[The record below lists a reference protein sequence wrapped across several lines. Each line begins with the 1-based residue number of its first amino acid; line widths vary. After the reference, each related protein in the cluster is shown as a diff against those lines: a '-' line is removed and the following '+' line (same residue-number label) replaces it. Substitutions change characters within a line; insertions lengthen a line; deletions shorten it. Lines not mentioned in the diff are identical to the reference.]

1 MENRWSL
8 LMIGPV
14 GGLVSSAVTGLV
26 LLAVT
31 GHPSTLTAWL
41 TLVAL
46 NIIAFTALGWFTF
59 YRFSERRGERRRAA
73 LTRLAEGD
81 LADLPHASI
90 DSGELQQL
98 ALSLRRALWQV
109 QRVTAGLHRTSTE
122 VGGQSRSLL
131 EAARRQ
137 GAAAERSQNAV
148 ESMSQSLVS
157 SGKRVGQLDTFARG
171 TTAAL
176 AQITES
182 IEQSATSISS
192 LNTAAQRTSDRVE
205 LINLRATGLVERG
218 ETLVRLSSQAQEVI
232 SAAESA
238 IDAVRRRSDETRE
251 LARDVTQTA
260 ARGSQLV
267 NDSLRGIHRID
278 DWSQRAAKLVDSLG
292 ASSHEIGRVV
302 DVIQE
307 IADQTNLLALNA
319 AIIASQ
325 SGESGRAFA
334 VVATEVRTLSEK
346 TARSTR
352 EIAIQVK
359 GVREGMARAAEL
371 VTRGRDEASAG
382 VELGEKASL
391 ALTDIRN
398 TSQRALNAVEAT
410 QTETQRL
417 EEQGAALVGLSKRL
431 TERVADV
438 MTQATDQASSGRELV
453 KHVQD
458 MSRVGHD
465 AGEQA
470 VRQGAIGRELTDSV
484 LRLAAAVDEI
494 RVAQQTLTKGNGA
507 ISEEVSEVREDAQRV
522 VRIGDGLSRT
532 VDQLTQEADTLDA
545 EVFRF
550 KLPQPRAGG
559 TLRVA
564 LHQLFSLDATQH
576 LDPLFTADLQISEVS
591 SALFSTLV
599 RFEDG
604 MLVPDLAETWEAD
617 ANARRYRFTLRRG
630 VSFSDGVQLTAGHVK
645 AHFERMLDPAVAAPD
660 APRFEDIA
668 GATAYMSGEAPSL
681 SGIEVLDSHTLEIRL
696 DAPRAFFLRTLALP
710 SASITR
716 KEGNRLIGSGPF
728 RLIEGPDASSIS
740 LERNAT
746 YFRPGLP
753 LLSRV
758 DVRSYASRS
767 LALQAFKR
775 GEVQLVSNLHAENL
789 NQAGLDPAKAA
800 TVNTPSVW
808 FLGFNASAAPFD
820 DVRVRRAIRAG
831 LDVRALVD
839 GFHPGARVARSLT
852 PPSLMDIERVY
863 EPRTDIALAKKLLV
877 EAGWPKVSITLH
889 YPPDRDTRAEDAR
902 LFGPL
907 IESGLVELN
916 HVELRDGYWDQVREG
931 RLPIFRANW
940 IAEVADPDNF
950 LHLLLHSKMQGH
962 YGVGYRNV
970 EFDRLTDQAR
980 VTIDP
985 GLREQLYRKA
995 EIIVREDCVLV
1006 PLYHERFHA
1015 IGSSEVQ
1022 GLRLHQTP
1030 PQVRFEQLWLAQAS
1044 SGAGV

>member
-8 LMIGPV
+8 LMFGPV
-14 GGLVSSAVTGLV
+14 GGLGSGVISGLV
-26 LLAVT
+26 CLAFT
-31 GHPSTLTAWL
+31 GHPSTVGAWA
-41 TLVAL
+41 TLILVS
-46 NIIAFTALGWFTF
+46 IATFTALGWVTF
-59 YRFSERRGERRRAA
+59 YRLAQRSAELRRAA
-73 LTRLAEGD
+73 LSRLAQGD
-81 LADLPHASI
+81 LAELPSASI
-90 DSGELQQL
+90 DQGELQQV

-109 QRVTAGLHRTSTE
+109 QRVTAGLHRTSNE

-137 GAAAERSQNAV
+137 GSAAERSQQAV
-148 ESMSQSLVS
+148 ESMGQSLINTA
-157 SGKRVGQLDTFARG
+157 KRVGQLDTFARG
-171 TTAAL
+171 TTSAL

-182 IEQSATSISS
+182 IEQGAMSITTV
-192 LNTAAQRTSDRVE
+192 NAAAQRTVDRVE
-205 LINLRATGLVERG
+205 MLSSRATGVAERG
-218 ETLVRLSSQAQEVI
+218 ETLVRLSAQAQEVI

-251 LARDVTQTA
+251 LAREVTVTA

-325 SGESGRAFA
+325 AGESGRAFA

-382 VELGEKASL
+382 VELGEKASQ
-391 ALTDIRN
+391 ALTEIRN
-398 TSQRALNAVEAT
+398 TSQRALNAVEST

-417 EEQGAALVGLSKRL
+417 EEQGTALVEVSHQLGQ
-431 TERVADV
+431 RVIEV
-438 MTQATDQASSGRELV
+438 VHQANEQASSGRELV

-458 MSRVGHD
+458 MSRVGND
-465 AGEQA
+465 AAQQA
-470 VRQGAIGRELTDSV
+470 VRQAAVGRELSDSV

-494 RVAQQTLTKGNGA
+494 RTAQQTLAKGNTA

-532 VDQLTQEADTLDA
+532 VDQLAQEAETLDA

-559 TLRVA
+559 TLRVG
-564 LHQLFSLDATQH
+564 LHQLFSLDATHH

-591 SALFSTLV
+591 SSLFSTLV

-604 MLVPDLAETWEAD
+604 MLVPDLAESWEAD
-617 ANARRYRFTLRRG
+617 PNARRYRFTLRRG
-630 VSFSDGVQLTAGHVK
+630 VSFSDGIQLDAGHVK
-645 AHFERMLDPAVAAPD
+645 AHFERLLDPAVEAPD
-660 APRFEDIA
+660 APRFKDIA
-668 GATAYMSGEAPSL
+668 GASKYLAGEAPSII
-681 SGIEVLDSHTLEIRL
+681 GIEVLDSHTLEIRL
-696 DAPRAFFLRTLALP
+696 EEPRAFFLRTLALP

-716 KEGNRLIGSGPF
+716 KDGNKLIGTGPF
-728 RLIEGPDASSIS
+728 RLLESSEKSLS
-740 LERNAT
+740 LERNPT

-753 LLSRV
+753 LLARV
-758 DVRSYASRS
+758 DVRSYPSRS
-767 LALQAFKR
+767 DALMAYRR

-789 NQAGLDPAKAA
+789 RAAGLDPGKAA

-808 FLGFNASAAPFD
+808 FLGFNASSAPFD

-863 EPRTDIALAKKLLV
+863 EPRTDIALSKKLLV
-877 EAGWPKVSITLH
+877 ESGHPKVKITLY
-889 YPPDRDTRAEDAR
+889 YPPDRDTRDEDKS
-902 LFGPL
+902 LFAPL
-907 IESGLVELN
+907 IEAGLVELN
-916 HVELRDGYWDQVREG
+916 HVEIRDGYWNQVREG
-931 RLPIFRANW
+931 RLPVFRANW

-950 LHLLLHSKMQGH
+950 LHLLLHSKMQGY
-962 YGVGYRNV
+962 YGVGYKNA
-970 EFDRLTDQAR
+970 EFDRLTDEAR
-980 VTIDP
+980 LSIDP
-985 GLREQLYRKA
+985 GLREQLYRRA

-1015 IGSSEVQ
+1015 IGSSAVQ

-1030 PQVRFEQLWLAQAS
+1030 PQVRFEQLWLAQS
-1044 SGAGV
+1044 PAGDGV

>member
-8 LMIGPV
+8 LMFGPV
-14 GGLVSSAVTGLV
+14 GGLLSGVISGLV
-26 LLAVT
+26 LLAVSGYPAT
-31 GHPSTLTAWL
+31 ASAWVTLLVINVIVFSMMGWL
-41 TLVAL
+41 
-46 NIIAFTALGWFTF
+46 TF
-59 YRFSERRGERRRAA
+59 YRLAARRAERRKAA
-73 LTRLAEGD
+73 LTRLAEGNLD
-81 LADLPHASI
+81 ELPSATI
-90 DSGELQQL
+90 DRGELQQV

-109 QRVTAGLHRTSTE
+109 QRVTAGLHRTSTD
-122 VGGQSRSLL
+122 VGGQARSLL

-137 GAAAERSQNAV
+137 LAASERSQRAV
-148 ESMSQSLVS
+148 ETMSQGLAS

-176 AQITES
+176 AQISES
-182 IEQSATSISS
+182 IDQGAASIAAFNISAQK
-192 LNTAAQRTSDRVE
+192 TAERAE
-205 LINLRATGLVERG
+205 HINAGAVAMVERA
-218 ETLVRLSSQAQEVI
+218 ENAVRLSRASSEAI
-232 SAAESA
+232 TAAEAA
-238 IDAVRRRSDETRE
+238 IDTVRRRSDETRE
-251 LARDVTQTA
+251 LAREVTQTA
-260 ARGSQLV
+260 ARGASLV

-278 DWSQRAAKLVDSLG
+278 EWTRSAAALVESLG

-325 SGESGRAFA
+325 AGESGRAFA

-359 GVREGMARAAEL
+359 GVREGIARTSEL
-371 VTRGRDEASAG
+371 VTRGRDEATAG
-382 VELGEKASL
+382 VELGAKASQ

-398 TSQRALNAVEAT
+398 TSQRALIAVETT
-410 QTETQRL
+410 QTETLRL
-417 EEQGAALVGLSKRL
+417 EGDGAQLMILNQQL
-431 TERVADV
+431 TACVAEV
-438 MTQATDQASSGRELV
+438 MTQATEQSGNHRELT

-458 MSRVGHD
+458 MVRVGGD
-465 AGEQA
+465 AADQA
-470 VRQGAIGRELTDSV
+470 GRQTAVGRELADAV
-484 LRLAAAVDEI
+484 LRLAAAVEEI
-494 RVAQQTLTKGNGA
+494 RAAQQMLTKGNVA
-507 ISEEVSEVREDAQRV
+507 IGEEVSEVSEDAQRV

-532 VDQLTQEADTLDA
+532 VGQLAQEAETLDA

-550 KLPQPRAGG
+550 KFPQPRPGG
-559 TLRVA
+559 TLRVG
-564 LHQLFSLDATQH
+564 LHQRLSLDATHH

-591 SALFSTLV
+591 SSLFSTLL

-604 MLVPDLAETWEAD
+604 MLVPDLAESWEAD
-617 ANARRYRFTLRRG
+617 QNARRYRFTLRRD
-630 VSFSDGVQLTAGHVK
+630 VTFSDGIQVTASHVK
-645 AHFERMLDPAVAAPD
+645 AHFERLMDPQVAAPD
-660 APRFEDIA
+660 APRFKDIA
-668 GATAYMSGEAPSL
+668 GATAYLSGDAPGI

-696 DAPRAFFLRTLALP
+696 DEPRAFFLRTLALP

-716 KEGNRLIGSGPF
+716 KESGRLLGTGPY
-728 RLIEGPDASSIS
+728 RLVESSPAAVT
-740 LERNAT
+740 LERNPT
-746 YFRPGLP
+746 FFRPGLP
-753 LLSRV
+753 LLARV
-758 DVRSYASRS
+758 EVRSYDSRKDA
-767 LALQAFKR
+767 LAAFKR

-789 NQAGLDPAKAA
+789 QDAGLDPAKAA

-808 FLGFNASAAPFD
+808 FLGFHATAPPFD

-863 EPRTDIALAKKLLV
+863 EPRADIALAKKLLV
-877 EAGWPKVSITLH
+877 EAGHPKVNITLH
-889 YPPDRDTRAEDAR
+889 YPPDRDTRAEDAV
-902 LFGPL
+902 LFKPL
-907 IESGLVELN
+907 IDAGLVTLN
-916 HVELRDGYWDQVREG
+916 HVELHNGYWDQLREG

-962 YGVGYRNV
+962 YGLGYRNA
-970 EFDRLTDQAR
+970 EFDRLTDEAR
-980 VTIDP
+980 VSIDP

-1015 IGSSEVQ
+1015 IGSSAVQ
-1022 GLRLHQTP
+1022 GMRLHQTP
-1030 PQVRFEQLWLAQAS
+1030 PQVRFEQLWLAQGAS
-1044 SGAGV
+1044 AGEPT